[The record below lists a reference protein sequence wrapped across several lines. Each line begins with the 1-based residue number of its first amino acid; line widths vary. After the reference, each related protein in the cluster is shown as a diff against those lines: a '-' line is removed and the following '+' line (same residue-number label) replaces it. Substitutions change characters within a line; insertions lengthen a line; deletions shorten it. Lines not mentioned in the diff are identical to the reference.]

1 MYVCAC
7 TCTFEQLRE
16 RQKAFPESVG
26 LNCLQLRTIQGF
38 PRGLS
43 GRVHL
48 PLQDTQ
54 ETQV

>member
-43 GRVHL
+43 GRLHL